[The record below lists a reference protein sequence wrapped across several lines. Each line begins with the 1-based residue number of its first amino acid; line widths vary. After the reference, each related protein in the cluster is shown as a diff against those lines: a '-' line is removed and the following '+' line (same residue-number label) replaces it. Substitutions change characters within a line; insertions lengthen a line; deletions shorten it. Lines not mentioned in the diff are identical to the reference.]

1 MAIKTL
7 DHITSIRVGNFVVI
21 EVVPYPGST
30 STFYKYSDIDFTYT
44 IPVSG
49 YGKDQYNQ
57 DITEFTFTKT
67 PQIQSARGR
76 LVNITNST
84 SEIKGNTAPITIT
97 LTGLPDA
104 DLQDDILNENIKW
117 AGVTIWRQ
125 FFDETGAVIKEDDLT
140 TDLTPVQRFKGIISN
155 YSVQETYKND
165 TLESNSFVT
174 LECSSAFN
182 LLQKKTTGRMAN
194 QQSQANYFP
203 NDKSMNRVTT
213 IANTNFVFGFPKEK
227 DV

>member
-7 DHITSIRVGNFVVI
+7 DHVNNIRVGNFVVI

-30 STFYKYSDIDFTYT
+30 STFYRFSDVDFTYT

-57 DITEFTFTKT
+57 DITQFTFSKGPTVN
-67 PQIQSARGR
+67 QYRGR

-84 SEIKGNTAPITIT
+84 SEIKGNTAPVTIT
-97 LTGLPDA
+97 LTGLPDD
-104 DLQDDILNENIKW
+104 DLQDNILNENIKW

-125 FFDETGAVIKEDDLT
+125 LFDEFGAVIKESDLT

-155 YSVQETYKND
+155 YSVQETYEND
-165 TLESNSFVT
+165 TLESNAFVT

-203 NDKSMNRVTT
+203 NDRSMNRVTT